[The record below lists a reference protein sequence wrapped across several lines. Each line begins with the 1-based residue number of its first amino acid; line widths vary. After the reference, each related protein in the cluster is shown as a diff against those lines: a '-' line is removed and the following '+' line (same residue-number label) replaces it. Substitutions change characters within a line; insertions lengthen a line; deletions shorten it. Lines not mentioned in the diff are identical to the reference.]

1 MEARAGVCKPNHNTD
16 FAFYLTNTALDE
28 ELDPK
33 SSAQL
38 LGVHSIIIES
48 EY

>member
-1 MEARAGVCKPNHNTD
+1 MEARVGVRKPNHNTD
-16 FAFYLTNTALDE
+16 SVLYLTDTTLDE

-33 SSAQL
+33 SAAQL
-38 LGVHSIIIES
+38 LGVHSIITES

>member
-1 MEARAGVCKPNHNTD
+1 MEARAGVRKPNHNTD
-16 FAFYLTNTALDE
+16 SAFYLTDTTLDE

-33 SSAQL
+33 SAAQL
-38 LGVHSIIIES
+38 LGVHPIIIES